1 MINGLGKQLN
11 MELTAE
17 QIVDKSRLPL
27 YLSVRTMYRIHGDGI
42 EFVVVE
48 IPDHSGFR
56 IRQLKKQIELYKEY
70 FSTNVAFS
78 LEHISRY
85 QREVLIGNGVPFV
98 CLPDQI
104 YLPFLGILLAKR
116 FHENTEVNVDKL
128 SPVAQTL
135 FLLLAYGGEND
146 RYSKTI
152 AAKILG
158 VTNTTITRASKQ
170 LNAIGV
176 TLEETEGTKTYIR
189 KAVQGADFF
198 EAGKPYLID
207 PIQRIVY
214 AREANDM
221 WDLPEAGETALSGLS
236 MLNPPA
242 VKTRAI
248 WKNDVKSKNYIMIDP
263 ELETEDDYI
272 RLEEWKYSPKLF
284 ARDGKVDPISLYCTL
299 RDDPDERIQGELEQ
313 VVENIK
319 WL

>member
-11 MELTAE
+11 MKLSAE

-42 EFVVVE
+42 EFVIVE
-48 IPDHSGFR
+48 LPDNSGFR
-56 IRQLKKQIELYKEY
+56 IRQLKRQIELYKGY

-104 YLPFLGILLAKR
+104 YLPFLGILLQNR
-116 FHENTEVNVDKL
+116 FHENAAVNVDKL
-128 SPVAQTL
+128 SPVAQAL
-135 FLLLAYGGEND
+135 FLLLAYGSGSD
-146 RYSKTI
+146 RYNKTS

-170 LNAIGV
+170 LNAVGV
-176 TLEETEGTKTYIR
+176 TLEETEGTKIYIR

-198 EAGKPYLID
+198 ETGRPYLID
-207 PIQRIVY
+207 PIQQILYV
-214 AREANDM
+214 READDM
-221 WDLPEAGETALSGLS
+221 RGLPEAGETALSGLS

-248 WKNDVKSKNYIMIDP
+248 WKNDVKSKNYIMVDP
-263 ELETEDDYI
+263 EMETEDDYI
-272 RLEEWKYSPKLF
+272 RLEEWKYSPKHF
-284 ARDGKVDPISLYCTL
+284 ARDGKVDPISLYCAL
-299 RDDPDERIQGELEQ
+299 RNDPDERIQGELEHM
-313 VVENIK
+313 VENIK